1 MAINQAEIFSNLEKL
16 HKKLDKNEFIYD
28 FLSCYGYAPATITL
42 LKKGDRNVAA
52 NPKSGEVAL
61 KNGVYFKPLMVGED
75 IYEMADRLIGLASN
89 KTNKI
94 RFVIVTD
101 FVDVIAHDLKSNEP
115 PLDCSLAS
123 LHDNYSYFLPL
134 AGYEKAR
141 GYDENPADV
150 KAAEQ
155 MGRLFD
161 LIREKNKPETPD
173 DIHGLNVFLTRLL
186 FCFFAEDTGIFE
198 KNQMTKAID
207 SVTNSD
213 GSDVSTFL
221 ETLFEVLNEPD
232 GSPNRLSKAA
242 HFKSFPYVNGG
253 LFKTKFSIPEFTS
266 KARRIL
272 IDCGTMQWEDIN
284 PDIFGSMF
292 QSVIEENQ
300 RGNLGQHYTSV
311 TNIMKVIQPLFL
323 DKLHEELE
331 RSKGNSDKLKAFI
344 DRLSKIKVFDPACG
358 SGNFLIISY
367 KELRKIEMAAL
378 KALDEVSSQK
388 VMFMSNI
395 RLSQFYGIEIDDFAH
410 EIALL
415 SLWLTEHQMNQ
426 TFKNEFGYAPAS
438 LPLKD
443 AGNVFSGNSLRLD
456 WHEACP
462 KSPLEEVYVC
472 GNPPFLG
479 HNSRKP
485 YHVEDMEIVFKEF
498 KGFKKLDYVTCW
510 FWKAAQYATKSS
522 TEVSFV
528 ATNSVCQGIQVEMLW
543 PSIFNLGLKI
553 HFAHQTF
560 VWKNNARDNA
570 AVHVVVVGI
579 TPQTNTPAR
588 LFKHIDRSLVEY
600 KPKNISPYLIEG
612 SSISVAKR
620 SAPLSNVP
628 IMQFGNMANDGGN
641 LILSQ
646 AEYEQFVS
654 LYPSDAKWV
663 KKFLGADEFL
673 NGGVRYCLWLKNAS
687 PNDISNN
694 PFIKKR
700 VDAVRATR
708 LSSESEGARK
718 TAATPHLFWF
728 ISHPDKGNFI
738 LVPRV
743 SSERRHYLPIG
754 FCAADEILASDAVQI
769 IPNADVYEFGILNS
783 TMHND
788 WMRTVGGRL
797 KSDYRYSAQLVYN
810 TFPWPT
816 ISEKQKHQIKSLS
829 ENVLL
834 IRERYPEK
842 NLAEL
847 YDPEKMPKD
856 LLDAHQCLDI
866 AVEKLYRDKP
876 FRDSSERLEYLF
888 NAYEKLAASSDPK
901 NMKIGSTEDL
911 W

>member
-16 HKKLDKNEFIYD
+16 HTNLDKNEFIYN
-28 FLSCYGYAPATITL
+28 FLTCYGYAPATITL
-42 LKKGDRNVAA
+42 LKKGDRNVAV

-161 LIREKNKPETPD
+161 LIREKNKPETSD

-213 GSDVSTFL
+213 GSDVSSFL
-221 ETLFEVLNEPD
+221 ETLFEVLNESD

-242 HFKSFPYVNGG
+242 HFKDFPYVNGG
-253 LFKTKFSIPEFTS
+253 LFKTKFPIPEFTS

-292 QSVIEENQ
+292 QSVIDENQ

-331 RSKGNSDKLKAFI
+331 RSRGNSDKLKAFI
-344 DRLSKIKVFDPACG
+344 DRLSKIKIFDPACG
-358 SGNFLIISY
+358 SGNFLIIAY
-367 KELRKIEMAAL
+367 KELRKIEMAAF

-388 VMFMSNI
+388 VIFMSGI
-395 RLSQFYGIEIDDFAH
+395 SLSQFYGIEIDDFAH

-426 TFKNEFGYAPAS
+426 AFQAEFGYSPPS
-438 LPLKD
+438 LPLKES
-443 AGNVFSGNSLRLD
+443 GNIVAGNSLVLD
-456 WHEACP
+456 WEKVCP
-462 KSPLEEVYVC
+462 KTAKDEVYVC

-479 HNSRKP
+479 DNFRS
-485 YHVEDMEIVFKEF
+485 ESQNQDMEKVLV
-498 KGFKKLDYVTCW
+498 GFKKIGRLDYVSCW
-510 FWKAAQYATKSS
+510 FWKGAEYISSSKS
-522 TEVSFV
+522 ELAFVS
-528 ATNSVCQGIQVEMLW
+528 TNSLCQGVQVEMIW
-543 PSIFNLGLKI
+543 PSIFSKVLKI
-553 HFAHQTF
+553 HFAYKSF
-560 VWKNNARDNA
+560 PWKNSAKSNAG
-570 AVHVVVVGI
+570 VYVVVIGLTADI
-579 TPQTNTPAR
+579 TCKRR
-588 LFKHIDRSLVEY
+588 LFNYFNDRWHEEEV
-600 KPKNISPYLIEG
+600 KNISPYLYSGSDLAIETLKQPLGKVSKLLKG
-612 SSISVAKR
+612 SI
-620 SAPLSNVP
+620 PY
-628 IMQFGNMANDGGN
+628 DGGH
-641 LILSQ
+641 LLLSLDEKEKLV
-646 AEYEQFVS
+646 ANEKAAS
-654 LYPSDAKWV
+654 KWIRKV
-663 KKFLGADEFL
+663 LGSEEFFH
-673 NGGVRYCLWLKNAS
+673 NKQRYCLWLEGITDEELSALPLVKE
-687 PNDISNN
+687 
-694 PFIKKR
+694 R
-700 VDAVRATR
+700 VEAVLAFRK
-708 LSSESEGARK
+708 SSK
-718 TAATPHLFWF
+718 TASTRDRLAKEPHLFAQRA
-728 ISHPDKGNFI
+728 HPKTGHYI

-743 SSERRHYLPIG
+743 MSARRAYVPVG
-754 FCAADEILASDAVQI
+754 FFDTETVSTDLNNV
-769 IPNADVYEFGILNS
+769 IPNGTMYEASILMS
-783 TMHND
+783 RIHMD
-788 WMRTVGGRL
+788 WLSVVGGRL
-797 KSDYRYSAQLVYN
+797 GNGYRYSQHVYN
-810 TFPWPT
+810 SFPWPNASDLDKKT
-816 ISEKQKHQIKSLS
+816 ISKFGE
-829 ENVLL
+829 EVLL
-834 IRERYPEK
+834 TRERYPEK
-842 NLAEL
+842 TLAQL
-847 YDPEKMPKD
+847 YDPDLMPED
-856 LLDAHQCLDI
+856 LIAAHQDLDL
-866 AVEKLYRDKP
+866 AAERLYRERP
-876 FRDSSERLEYLF
+876 FRDSSDRLEHLF
-888 NAYEKLAASSDPK
+888 KLYEKLTTNSDPK

>member
-1 MAINQAEIFSNLEKL
+1 MAVNQAEIFSNFERLYKN
-16 HKKLDKNEFIYD
+16 LDKNEFIYD

-61 KNGVYFKPLMVGED
+61 KNGVYFKPLMIGED

-123 LHDNYSYFLPL
+123 LHENYSYFLPL

-186 FCFFAEDTGIFE
+186 FCFFAEDTGIFD

-207 SVTNSD
+207 SVTNID

-242 HFKSFPYVNGG
+242 HFRSFPYVNGG
-253 LFKTKFSIPEFTS
+253 LFKTKFPIPEFTS

-292 QSVIEENQ
+292 QSVIDENQ

-323 DKLHEELE
+323 DKLHEELDK
-331 RSKGNSDKLKAFI
+331 SQGNADKLKNLI
-344 DRLSKIKVFDPACG
+344 KRLSKIKIFDPACG
-358 SGNFLIISY
+358 SGNFLIIAY
-367 KELRKIEMAAL
+367 KELRKLEMAAF
-378 KALDEVSSQK
+378 KALDNVSSQK
-388 VMFMSNI
+388 EIFSSAI

-426 TFKNEFGYAPAS
+426 AFQAEFGYSPPS
-438 LPLKD
+438 LPLKQS
-443 AGNVFSGNSLRLD
+443 GNIVADNSLRRD
-456 WHEACP
+456 WNEVCP
-462 KSPLEEVYVC
+462 KSLEDEIYIC

-479 HNSRKP
+479 HAGRNDSQN
-485 YHVEDMEIVFKEF
+485 EDMQIVLD
-498 KGFKKLDYVTCW
+498 GFDKFGRMDYVGCW
-510 FWKAAQYATKSS
+510 FWKGALYIQNSKAELA
-522 TEVSFV
+522 FV
-528 ATNSVCQGIQVEMLW
+528 ATNSICQGVQVELLW
-543 PSIFNLGLKI
+543 EPILKKGVSID
-553 HFAHQTF
+553 FAYLPFT
-560 VWKNNARDNA
+560 WKNSAKDNA
-570 AVHVVVVGI
+570 TVHVSIVGLSAI
-579 TPQTNTPAR
+579 KNVNCR
-588 LFKHIDRSLVEY
+588 LY
-600 KPKNISPYLIEG
+600 KQLNEVWHQENVSSIGPYLI
-612 SSISVAKR
+612 
-620 SAPLSNVP
+620 PNSNVIVKARSEPLGKVSP
-628 IMQFGNMANDGGN
+628 IYFGSMPRDGGN
-641 LILSQ
+641 LFLSENERLEFIKQDPLTEKWIFKILGS
-646 AEYEQFVS
+646 
-654 LYPSDAKWV
+654 
-663 KKFLGADEFL
+663 DEFFK
-673 NGGVRYCLWLKNAS
+673 GGNRYCLWLES
-687 PNDISNN
+687 I
-694 PFIKKR
+694 
-700 VDAVRATR
+700 
-708 LSSESEGARK
+708 SSEELESIPLIKARVEK
-718 TAATPHLFWF
+718 VRKMRLASKAASTRDYAKTPHLFAQRAQPN
-728 ISHPDKGNFI
+728 SGNYL

-743 SSERRHYLPIG
+743 SSERRMYLPTG
-754 FCAADEILASDAVQI
+754 FFAHNIIASDAVQI
-769 IPNADVYEFGILNS
+769 VPFATLYEFGLVSS

-788 WMRTVGGRL
+788 WMRAVGGRL
-797 KSDYRYSAQLVYN
+797 ESRYRYSGTLIYN

-816 ISEKQKHQIKSLS
+816 VTSAQREMIEDFAETI
-829 ENVLL
+829 LL
-834 IRERYPEK
+834 ARERYPEK
-842 NLAEL
+842 TIADL
-847 YDPEKMPKD
+847 YDPDLMPQD
-856 LLDAHQCLDI
+856 LFEAHQALDRE
-866 AVEKLYRDKP
+866 VERLYRERP
-876 FRDSSERLEYLF
+876 FRDCFERLEHLF
-888 NAYEKLAASSDPK
+888 KLYEKLAASSDPK
-901 NMKIGSTEDL
+901 NMKIGSTEEL